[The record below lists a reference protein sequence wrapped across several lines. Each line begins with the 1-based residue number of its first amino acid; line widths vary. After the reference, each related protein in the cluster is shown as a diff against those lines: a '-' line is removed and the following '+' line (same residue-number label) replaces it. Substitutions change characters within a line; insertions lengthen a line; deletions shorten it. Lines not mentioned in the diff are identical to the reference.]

1 MKLVCCLK
9 ARLIS
14 SSATAKR
21 YTNIVHV
28 HAHRHS
34 HTNRVCFSEGCVCVC
49 SRTMHN
55 MQTRLRKHG
64 VMCFVRFVQTQDC
77 FIYGV
82 SSKPPESRCSPLSE
96 HSCSVPCAVAPPT
109 WQRTICSN
117 FLFVEFVVY
126 RSDTKLGAAKLTEL
140 FSSSRAL
147 LFSQKLEDLRT
158 GACACI
164 SIVLGRPFRLHSAS

>member
-1 MKLVCCLK
+1 MPVKLVCCLK

-14 SSATAKR
+14 SSATAK
-21 YTNIVHV
+21 TNIVHV

-77 FIYGV
+77 FYLW
-82 SSKPPESRCSPLSE
+82 SQNDSMPPESRCSPLSE

-109 WQRTICSN
+109 WQSTICSK
-117 FLFVEFVVY
+117 FLFVVY

-164 SIVLGRPFRLHSAS
+164 SIVLGRAFRLHSAS

>member
-82 SSKPPESRCSPLSE
+82 RMIQSHLSHDVVLFRNIRAAFPVPSHLQPGRGRFAAIFCLLSLLCIAQIPSSARQSLR
-96 HSCSVPCAVAPPT
+96 
-109 WQRTICSN
+109 
-117 FLFVEFVVY
+117 
-126 RSDTKLGAAKLTEL
+126 
-140 FSSSRAL
+140 SSSPAL
-147 LFSQKLEDLRT
+147 GHCCFRRSWRT
-158 GACACI
+158 FGLVHVHA
-164 SIVLGRPFRLHSAS
+164 FQ